1 MEVDLF
7 RWRLIAQM
15 DETQKRS
22 GIFPKVKYKGK
33 EGYLRVDR
41 GISYFVE
48 LPGMEKPEE
57 VDRNDITYTGEHVTI
72 EWEGSL

>member
-1 MEVDLF
+1 
-7 RWRLIAQM
+7 M

-22 GIFPKVKYKGK
+22 GIFPKVKYKGR

-57 VDRNDITYTGEHVTI
+57 VARSEITFTGEHVTI
-72 EWEGSL
+72 EWKGSL

>member
-1 MEVDLF
+1 
-7 RWRLIAQM
+7 M

-22 GIFPKVKYKGK
+22 GIFPKVKCKGK

-48 LPGMEKPEE
+48 LPGMENPEE
-57 VDRNDITYTGEHVTI
+57 VDPKE
-72 EWEGSL
+72 

>member
-1 MEVDLF
+1 MAD
-7 RWRLIAQM
+7 
-15 DETQKRS
+15 TQKRS

-48 LPGMEKPEE
+48 LPGIEKPEE
-57 VDRNDITYTGEHVTI
+57 VDRREITYTGEHVTI
-72 EWEGSL
+72 EREGSL